1 MNIGKY
7 SVPEERIY
15 PQLVDWTTQ
24 IYNKYTTTDADPL
37 VVAQLMG
44 HKSIGGAF
52 NAKTAKMSAYGLIER
67 RGGTIRVTEIGRK
80 IIFPS
85 EPKEKYEGIKAA
97 IFKVDLWERLYQEY
111 TAKGAELPSNFW
123 VDLAKIAE
131 IPPDDAKNKA
141 EWVGKAYLD
150 DIAYLKA
157 AERDMATTTPT
168 QSSFKTQTDSK
179 ELSQPS
185 NPQIATSSPIMTP
198 NGQITFTS
206 PDDRIQL
213 TVPRSARHIGMLKS
227 FVEDAL
233 KVIEEELVAEAKLVT
248 EREKT
253 KSKDALAKSN

>member
-7 SVPEERIY
+7 SVPDERIH
-15 PQLVDWTTQ
+15 PQLVEWTTQ

-37 VVAQLMG
+37 VVAQLLG

-52 NAKTAKMSAYGLIER
+52 NTKTAKMGAYGLIER
-67 RGGTIRVTEIGRK
+67 RGGTIRVTDIGRK
-80 IIFPS
+80 IISPN

-97 IFKVDLWERLYQEY
+97 LFKVELWERLYQEY

-123 VDLAKIAE
+123 VDLAKIAD

-157 AERDMATTTPT
+157 AEKDMLTTTQT
-168 QSSFKTQTDSK
+168 QPSSKTQTDSK
-179 ELSQPS
+179 ESQPS
-185 NPQIATSSPIMTP
+185 NPQIATLLPTMTP

-213 TVPRSARHIGMLKS
+213 TVPRSARHISMLKS

-253 KSKDALAKSN
+253 KNKDATVKPN